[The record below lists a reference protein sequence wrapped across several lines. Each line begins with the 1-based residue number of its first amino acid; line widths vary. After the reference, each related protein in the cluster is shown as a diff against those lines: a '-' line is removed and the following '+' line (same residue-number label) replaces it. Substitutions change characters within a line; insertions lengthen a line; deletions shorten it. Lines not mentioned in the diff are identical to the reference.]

1 MHFKNIFIL
10 LNKCCSYAMN
20 SPWKHWNFFFKLA
33 NIIISTEKPQW
44 NSRKEE
50 KENKTIFLHLCI
62 AYFPNFHTIM
72 NYDYII
78 FHRLNNIK
86 LKSSKDISKQD
97 LKAVRSL
104 IMIQDCL
111 FCFCIDLL
119 PGTVFYATDMSI
131 S

>member
-1 MHFKNIFIL
+1 
-10 LNKCCSYAMN
+10 
-20 SPWKHWNFFFKLA
+20 
-33 NIIISTEKPQW
+33 
-44 NSRKEE
+44 
-50 KENKTIFLHLCI
+50 
-62 AYFPNFHTIM
+62 M